1 MHNVI
6 VFNVGGFP
14 ESKLVQWLELA
25 GLRTSK
31 CRSYSTT
38 GVLVFEDAYPSGV
51 EFTREVAE
59 KMELDVMARAR
70 SSGLVIPQERRFYI
84 ALEAEVVGMR
94 PSNDDHFN
102 PILETMGA
110 FDLSDPKEVAAL
122 HALYEAKRIQDE
134 ADADAAAAAAKR
146 PFIQRW

>member
-6 VFNVGGFP
+6 VFNVEGFP

-70 SSGLVIPQERRFYI
+70 SSGLVIPERRLYI

-94 PSNDDHFN
+94 RRNDDHLG
-102 PILETMGA
+102 ILDTIA
-110 FDLSDPKEVAAL
+110 ALDFSDPGGRAVL
-122 HALYEAKRIQDE
+122 HELYEARRIQDE